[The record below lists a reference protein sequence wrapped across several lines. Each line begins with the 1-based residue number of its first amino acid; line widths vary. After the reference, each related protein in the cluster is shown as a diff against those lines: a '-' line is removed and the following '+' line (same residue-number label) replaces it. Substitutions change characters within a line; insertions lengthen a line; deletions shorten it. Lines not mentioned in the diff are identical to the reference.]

1 MLNIL
6 VSGLVIGILAGI
18 SPGPLMSL
26 VIGESLR
33 GGWPAGFRV
42 SLAPLVTDSVFMVIA
57 LVVVAP
63 LPIWGLNV
71 ISVVG
76 GLLIMGMGWST
87 ARASAPSV
95 QAEKTGRGAFRKGV
109 VTNLFNPTA
118 LLFWV
123 TAGGSLLH
131 EAYLA
136 AGWFGPA
143 SFLTG
148 FFATSI
154 SINMVIAY
162 GISRGRGFLNGE
174 GYRWS
179 LRVVGLMVGLFGVW
193 RLYLG
198 LSGLI
203 G

>member
-26 VIGESLR
+26 IIGESLR

-42 SLAPLVTDSVFMVIA
+42 SLAPLVTDSVFMGIA
-57 LVVVAP
+57 LVIAAP
-63 LPIWGLNV
+63 LPIWGLNL
-71 ISVVG
+71 IGVVG
-76 GLLIMGMGWST
+76 GLLLMGMGWST
-87 ARASAPSV
+87 ARASAPAAQV
-95 QAEKTGRGAFRKGV
+95 EKTGRGAFRKGV
-109 VTNLFNPTA
+109 VTNLLNPAA

-136 AGWFGPA
+136 AGWSGPA
-143 SFLTG
+143 SFLMG
-148 FFATSI
+148 FFITMI

-162 GISRGRGFLNGE
+162 GISSGRGFLKGE

-179 LRVVGLMVGLFGVW
+179 LRFAGLMVGLFGAW

-198 LSGLI
+198 VSGLM